1 VRRSTSCIA
10 LILLATV
17 VGVSASTA
25 GPESPAAIES
35 YFSGKEVVLKI
46 DMPGTNK
53 GIDLRFSKPSPM
65 DWKEYSSRLEQFGPA
80 LRKGDTA
87 RVTTIVVKKDMIE
100 FQLDGG
106 GFGTFRD
113 DTNTK
118 VDSTPVEKNAYEK
131 NLEKQIAD
139 STDDDQKRSLQNDLD
154 RERARRERQQA
165 ANDRAAQIASQIKA
179 QQVSDNR
186 MRGGSRFNLR
196 WQNSIPANQLNPAAV
211 TKLLA
216 DYVDFTNSSNEQTA
230 VPADSNQN
238 GPTSSGS
245 PPSTEPDGSATA
257 QLKRG
262 MKLSE
267 VTDLLG
273 QGKQLSES
281 TSNDGLKTEVYE
293 YAAGDRSAEVT
304 YVDGIVV
311 RFSISSK

>member
-1 VRRSTSCIA
+1 
-10 LILLATV
+10 

-25 GPESPAAIES
+25 QPEGPGSIES

-46 DMPGTNK
+46 DMPGTSK
-53 GIDLRFSKPSPM
+53 GVDLRFNKSSPM
-65 DWKEYSSRLEQFGPA
+65 DWKEYSSRLKQFGPA
-80 LRKGDTA
+80 LRQGDSA
-87 RVTTIVVKKDMIE
+87 RVTTIVVRKDMIE

-113 DTNTK
+113 DTSTK

-131 NLEKQIAD
+131 SLEKQIAD
-139 STDDDQKRSLQNDLD
+139 STDDDQKLSLQRDLD

-165 ANDRAAQIASQIKA
+165 ANDRSAQIASQIKA
-179 QQVSDNR
+179 QQVADDR

-196 WQNSIPANQLNPAAV
+196 WQTSIPANRLTPEAV
-211 TKLLA
+211 MKLLA
-216 DYVDFTNSSNEQTA
+216 DYVDFSNSSDEQTA
-230 VPADSNQN
+230 VPTDSNQN
-238 GPTSSGS
+238 SPASSV
-245 PPSTEPDGSATA
+245 PPAEPDASATA
-257 QLKRG
+257 HLKRG

-293 YAAGDRSAEVT
+293 YLAGDRSAEVT

>member
-1 VRRSTSCIA
+1 VHRPAFTLA
-10 LILLATV
+10 LILLTTAV
-17 VGVSASTA
+17 AVSASTA
-25 GPESPAAIES
+25 QPEGPASIES

-53 GIDLRFSKPSPM
+53 GVDLRFNKPSPM
-65 DWKEYSSRLEQFGPA
+65 DWKEYSSRLKQFGPA

-106 GFGTFRD
+106 GFGTVRD
-113 DTNTK
+113 DTSTK

-131 NLEKQIAD
+131 NLEQQIAD
-139 STDDDQKRSLQNDLD
+139 STDADQKRSLQNDLD

-196 WQNSIPANQLNPAAV
+196 WQNSIPANQLTPAAV

-230 VPADSNQN
+230 VPADSNQHN
-238 GPTSSGS
+238 PASSGP
-245 PPSTEPDGSATA
+245 PPSAEPDGSATA

-281 TSNDGLKTEVYE
+281 TSGDGLKTEVYE
-293 YAAGDRSAEVT
+293 YTAGDRSVEVT
-304 YVDGIVV
+304 YVDEIVV